1 MFRFRSCAALAA
13 CVALAACAAL
23 APPYEPVQRAPAF
36 DLVGRVAVNYDGR
49 AFSSGVRWLHQV
61 DSDEISLL
69 TPVGQTLAHIVADA
83 SGATLTGADRT
94 QIQAGDV
101 ESLTRRGL
109 GWELPLSRLAW
120 WVKAEIVP
128 GGVIGEVARDQE
140 GRLVRLVQDGWRI
153 VFVHRPPEDGSSLPQ
168 RLELARE
175 GYQIRLVI
183 DSWPRGGEAP

>member
-1 MFRFRSCAALAA
+1 MFRPSSCAALAA
-13 CVALAACAAL
+13 CAALGACAAL
-23 APPYEPVQRAPAF
+23 SPSEAVPRAPAF

-49 AFSSGVRWLHQV
+49 AFSSGVRWQHQA
-61 DSDEISLL
+61 DGDEISLL
-69 TPVGQTLAHIVADA
+69 TPVGQTLAHIVADS

-94 QIQAGDV
+94 QMQAGDV

-128 GGVIGEVARDQE
+128 GGVIGEVARDQD
-140 GRLVRLVQDGWRI
+140 GRLVRLVQDGWRV
-153 VFVHRPPEDGSSLPQ
+153 VFVHRPPEEGGSLPQ

-183 DSWPRGGEAP
+183 DSWPRGGDAP